1 MTAMEEKLG
10 WPHRFT
16 CHSLRH
22 AFGTHL
28 YEDGVDLFT
37 LKELLG
43 HKSISSTL
51 IYVHLAANGTKSVTS
66 PLDSFGGLS

>member
-1 MTAMEEKLG
+1 MAAMEEKLG

-28 YEDGVDLFT
+28 YENGVDLLT
-37 LKELLG
+37 IKELLG
-43 HKSISSTL
+43 HKSLASTL
-51 IYVHLAANGTKSVTS
+51 IYYGKQNLMTS
-66 PLDSFGGLS
+66 RTGESADFL